1 MIGNRTLRKKANMD
15 IVKIRTRFQ
24 GVKFSRLILHQRKS
38 ADIKATA
45 KALQETVKELP
56 ADVQPLME
64 SWIDE
69 MGSSMRL
76 GQFWGK
82 DSGDVFDTIVD
93 AAKEKLQAAGA
104 KPADPVL
111 FNMFQVIVLNFASV
125 TPQSHKSNVRMQ
137 KSGAV
142 RVRSP
147 AARVQSPAGW
157 HPWPIISNMLHPTL
171 ALIVTFAFSVWGMVA
186 NHPYVWIPYTG
197 VLAGIVILLANSW
210 ANKNERWHQWMAANE
225 PFKFVFSLMGM
236 YLLFAQIACAVL
248 GFYWIV

>member
-93 AAKEKLQAAGA
+93 AAKEKLQAAGES
-104 KPADPVL
+104 L
-111 FNMFQVIVLNFASV
+111 Q
-125 TPQSHKSNVRMQ
+125 
-137 KSGAV
+137 
-142 RVRSP
+142 
-147 AARVQSPAGW
+147 
-157 HPWPIISNMLHPTL
+157 
-171 ALIVTFAFSVWGMVA
+171 
-186 NHPYVWIPYTG
+186 
-197 VLAGIVILLANSW
+197 ILYCLTCFRLS
-210 ANKNERWHQWMAANE
+210 
-225 PFKFVFSLMGM
+225 
-236 YLLFAQIACAVL
+236 C
-248 GFYWIV
+248 